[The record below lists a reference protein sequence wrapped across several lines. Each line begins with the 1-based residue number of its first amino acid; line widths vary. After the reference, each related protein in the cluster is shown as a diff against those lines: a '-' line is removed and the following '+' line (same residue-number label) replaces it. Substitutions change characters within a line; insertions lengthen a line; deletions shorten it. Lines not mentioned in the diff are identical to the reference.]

1 MKNIPIFFS
10 CDDNYA
16 PFLGVAITS
25 LICNTSEKNN
35 YSIYVLH
42 SGLKNENM
50 KRIKALETQNASIEF
65 VDVSDKLEA
74 YGRKLNLRD
83 YYTVAIYFRLF
94 IPNMFPHLDKAIYLD
109 ADMVIL
115 EDVAKLYDI
124 DLHDNLLGG
133 VSDAIIASRKEFR
146 DYAELGC
153 GIYPY
158 TRYFNSGMMLM
169 NLDAMREFDLEGK
182 FEFLFNTYGFET
194 VCPDQDYLN
203 VICKDRVL
211 YLDEGWDKMA
221 IDGNYKGRPMIVH
234 YNNFAKPWQQN
245 GINYSGYFWQYAMIS
260 PFCKEIVGIRRSFTA
275 DKLKEQEMGGMDLVK
290 STIRIVNS
298 PNNFRKVLFDMRVK
312 NG

>member
-10 CDDNYA
+10 CDDNYV

-65 VDVSDKLEA
+65 VDVSDKLEV

-94 IPNMFPHLDKAIYLD
+94 IPNMFPQLDKAIYLD

-169 NLDAMREFDLEGK
+169 NLDAMREFNLEGK

-260 PFCKEIVGIRRSFTA
+260 PFCKEIVGIRRSFNA
-275 DKLKEQEMGGMDLVK
+275 DKLKEQEMGGMELVK

-298 PNNFRKVLFDMRVK
+298 PNNFRRTLFDMRVK

>member
-10 CDDNYA
+10 CDDNYV
-16 PFLGVAITS
+16 PFLGVAISS

-65 VDVSDKLEA
+65 VDVSDKLEV

-94 IPNMFPHLDKAIYLD
+94 IPNMFPQLDKAIYLD

-115 EDVAKLYDI
+115 EDVAKLYNI

-275 DKLKEQEMGGMDLVK
+275 DKLKEQEMGGMELVK

-298 PNNFRKVLFDMRVK
+298 PNNFRRVLFDMRVK

>member
-1 MKNIPIFFS
+1 
-10 CDDNYA
+10 
-16 PFLGVAITS
+16 
-25 LICNTSEKNN
+25 
-35 YSIYVLH
+35 
-42 SGLKNENM
+42 M

-94 IPNMFPHLDKAIYLD
+94 IPNMFPQLDKAIYLD

-115 EDVAKLYDI
+115 EDVAELYDI

-260 PFCKEIVGIRRSFTA
+260 PFCKEIVGIRRSFNA
-275 DKLKEQEMGGMDLVK
+275 DKLKEQEMGGMELVK

-298 PNNFRKVLFDMRVK
+298 PNNFRRVLFDMRVK

>member
-1 MKNIPIFFS
+1 
-10 CDDNYA
+10 
-16 PFLGVAITS
+16 
-25 LICNTSEKNN
+25 
-35 YSIYVLH
+35 
-42 SGLKNENM
+42 
-50 KRIKALETQNASIEF
+50 
-65 VDVSDKLEA
+65 
-74 YGRKLNLRD
+74 
-83 YYTVAIYFRLF
+83 
-94 IPNMFPHLDKAIYLD
+94 MFPQLDKAIYLD

-115 EDVAKLYDI
+115 EDVAMLYDI

-260 PFCKEIVGIRRSFTA
+260 PFCKEIVGIRRSFNA
-275 DKLKEQEMGGMDLVK
+275 DKLKEQEMGGMELVK

-298 PNNFRKVLFDMRVK
+298 PNNFRRVLFDMRVK

>member
-10 CDDNYA
+10 CDDNYV

-94 IPNMFPHLDKAIYLD
+94 IPNMFPQLDKAIYLD

-275 DKLKEQEMGGMDLVK
+275 DKLKEQEMGGMELVK

-298 PNNFRKVLFDMRVK
+298 PNNFRRVLFDMRVK

>member
-10 CDDNYA
+10 CDDNYV

-65 VDVSDKLEA
+65 VDVSDKLEV

-94 IPNMFPHLDKAIYLD
+94 IPNMFPQLDKAIYLD

-124 DLHDNLLGG
+124 NLHDNLLGG

-260 PFCKEIVGIRRSFTA
+260 PFCKEIVGIRKSFTA
-275 DKLKEQEMGGMDLVK
+275 DKLKEQEMGGMELVK

-298 PNNFRKVLFDMRVK
+298 PNNFRRVLFDMRVK

>member
-10 CDDNYA
+10 CDDNYV

-25 LICNTSEKNN
+25 LICNTSERNN

-65 VDVSDKLEA
+65 VDVSDKLEV

-94 IPNMFPHLDKAIYLD
+94 IPNMFPQLDKAIYLD

-260 PFCKEIVGIRRSFTA
+260 PFCKEIVGIRRSFNA
-275 DKLKEQEMGGMDLVK
+275 DKLKEQEMGGMELVK

-298 PNNFRKVLFDMRVK
+298 PNNFRRVLFDMRVK

>member
-10 CDDNYA
+10 CDDNYV

-65 VDVSDKLEA
+65 VDVSDKLEV

-94 IPNMFPHLDKAIYLD
+94 IPNMFPQLDKAIYLD

-275 DKLKEQEMGGMDLVK
+275 DKLKEQEMGGMELVK

-298 PNNFRKVLFDMRVK
+298 PNNFRRVLFDMRVK

>member
-1 MKNIPIFFS
+1 
-10 CDDNYA
+10 
-16 PFLGVAITS
+16 
-25 LICNTSEKNN
+25 
-35 YSIYVLH
+35 
-42 SGLKNENM
+42 M

-65 VDVSDKLEA
+65 VDVSDKLEV

-94 IPNMFPHLDKAIYLD
+94 IPNMFPQLDKAIYLD

-275 DKLKEQEMGGMDLVK
+275 DKLKEQEMGGMELVK

-298 PNNFRKVLFDMRVK
+298 PNNFRRVLFDMRVK

>member
-10 CDDNYA
+10 CDDNYV

-25 LICNTSEKNN
+25 LICNTSERNN
-35 YSIYVLH
+35 YNIYVLH

-94 IPNMFPHLDKAIYLD
+94 IPNMFPNLDKAIYLD

-260 PFCKEIVGIRRSFTA
+260 PFCKEIVGIRKSFTA
-275 DKLKEQEMGGMDLVK
+275 DKLKEQEMGGMELVK

-298 PNNFRKVLFDMRVK
+298 PNNFRRVLFDMRVK

>member
-1 MKNIPIFFS
+1 MIERNVIVKP
-10 CDDNYA
+10 
-16 PFLGVAITS
+16 
-25 LICNTSEKNN
+25 
-35 YSIYVLH
+35 
-42 SGLKNENM
+42 LK
-50 KRIKALETQNASIEF
+50 
-65 VDVSDKLEA
+65 
-74 YGRKLNLRD
+74 
-83 YYTVAIYFRLF
+83 
-94 IPNMFPHLDKAIYLD
+94 
-109 ADMVIL
+109 DM
-115 EDVAKLYDI
+115 ELYEI
-124 DLHDNLLGG
+124 DLGDNLLGG
-133 VSDAIIASRKEFR
+133 VSDAIIASRQEFR

-275 DKLKEQEMGGMDLVK
+275 DKLKEQETGGMELVK

-298 PNNFRKVLFDMRVK
+298 PNNFRRVLFDMRVK

>member
-10 CDDNYA
+10 CDDNYV

-74 YGRKLNLRD
+74 YGKKLNLRD

-133 VSDAIIASRKEFR
+133 VSDAIIASRQEFR

-221 IDGNYKGRPMIVH
+221 IDGNYNGRPMIVH

-260 PFCKEIVGIRRSFTA
+260 PFCKEIVGIRRSFTV
-275 DKLKEQEMGGMDLVK
+275 DKLKEQEMGGMELVK

-298 PNNFRKVLFDMRVK
+298 PNNFRRVLFDMRVK

>member
-10 CDDNYA
+10 CDDNYV

-25 LICNTSEKNN
+25 LICNTSERNN

-65 VDVSDKLEA
+65 VDVSDKLEV

-94 IPNMFPHLDKAIYLD
+94 IPNMFPQLDKAIYLD

-275 DKLKEQEMGGMDLVK
+275 DKLKEQEMGGMELVK

-298 PNNFRKVLFDMRVK
+298 PNNFRRVLFDMRVK